1 MYAPLNN
8 LFEQSGI
15 GNYDRS
21 GDWSWQFYPPPY
33 DFLQPGDSVPM
44 PPPVLGPGLEYR
56 HGQRSAPAVPPKG
69 CGCGGTCGGCG
80 SGHTHGLGQ
89 GLLGTGLF
97 ENPTDLSTWGFGEWS
112 VVIVAGYLAVSV
124 FGDTKKATKKV
135 RTYQRKK
142 ARKRELLDE
151 AASL

>member
-15 GNYDRS
+15 GNYDPS

-56 HGQRSAPAVPPKG
+56 HAARLAPAVPPTG

-80 SGHTHGLGQ
+80 GGHSHPANGLG
-89 GLLGTGLF
+89 LF
-97 ENPTDLSTWGFGEWS
+97 DSADISTWGVGEWG
-112 VVIVAGYLAVSV
+112 VIGVGAYLLWSV
-124 FGDTKKATKKV
+124 FTDTKKVSRKV
-135 RTYQRKK
+135 QGYRRKK
-142 ARKRELLDE
+142 KRKQDLLDE